1 MEPSSPTP
9 AQPVQEIPTSPA
21 PVNPPRPVPPAIRKL
36 AWLEPR
42 VRRWWL
48 LAILILISFGAFAGD
63 RLWERQVEYRLIHSG
78 LTVQT
83 KIVAAENKVLNQPVG
98 AGDMVRLEIMF
109 ADKTVEDQTGPL
121 TQPAVVGGFITAHLD
136 PADHSR
142 WTDRSEPTPL
152 LDSLLIGLLAL
163 PLIPVLI
170 WMSYRQ
176 MTLLIRT
183 WRNGSHAAAVVFDRR
198 HSPIAPMSYT
208 LRCSLQNHKRKD
220 LFTVYVPR
228 VGYGLEKGDLIWVI
242 LPPKKGYTLAALW
255 MAGGS
260 A

>member
-1 MEPSSPTP
+1 MESTPPTP
-9 AQPVQEIPTSPA
+9 VLPTQELPPSAA
-21 PVNPPRPVPPAIRKL
+21 PPNPPRPPTPMTRRL

-48 LAILILISFGAFAGD
+48 AAILVLIMFGGFAGD
-63 RLWERQVEYRLIHSG
+63 RLWARQVEYRLIHSG
-78 LTVQT
+78 LTVQA
-83 KIVAAENKVLNQPVG
+83 KIVGAENKINNQPVG
-98 AGDMVRLEIMF
+98 AGDMVRLQLTLP
-109 ADKTVEDQTGPL
+109 DKTEEDQTGPL
-121 TQPAVVGGFITAHLD
+121 SQPAIVGNFITVHLD

-142 WTDRSEPTPL
+142 WTDRSEATPL
-152 LDSLLIGLLAL
+152 LDSLLIGLFAL
-163 PLIPVLI
+163 PLIPLLLWI
-170 WMSYRQ
+170 SYRQ
-176 MTLLIRT
+176 MLLLMRT
-183 WRNGSHAAAVVFDRR
+183 WRNGSPAVAVVFDRR

-228 VGYGLEKGDLIWVI
+228 IAYGLEKGDLIWVI
-242 LPPKKGYTLAALW
+242 LPPKKGYIIAALW